1 MRFEEMVIRY
11 AWAIIICTVIA
22 VGLAVIPILNSRINS
37 DLESYIPETMNSRAN
52 TEKIAE
58 IFGDTEPV
66 VIIFESE
73 DVLNRET
80 LQRLQDLSA
89 GFESTG
95 AFSGIYSLADAK
107 SIKGEDGFL
116 LVENIIGDLPETEEE
131 TEDLRRNIMEEDLAY
146 GLVVSED
153 FRYTMMILKSGRTMN
168 DDDLM
173 KLVEETLEMYPGTE
187 RVHINAMPFLRSEAG
202 NRISKD
208 LLLLLP
214 LGLVLMFVFLLVSF
228 REWRGVL
235 LPMLV
240 VLISIVISMAMI
252 PLFGWELTII
262 SILIPV
268 MMIAVA
274 NNYGIHFIS
283 KYQEINTED
292 GKGTMRDIVR
302 ETVRYLGKPVL
313 FTGLTTIAGVL
324 GLVTHILI
332 PASRMGIISAISIG
346 IALLL
351 SLTLIPGIMIF
362 LKKSNKHKDYTRSKL
377 SPVTRVLDSCGRF
390 VAGNPKFIV
399 AAFGIFL
406 MLAAS
411 GLMRFRLA
419 ADSDNVLPADHS
431 FNVAARIADE
441 HFGGTKILYLVFT
454 GDVRDPEMMQRLDHY
469 NTAIGEI
476 EGIGAVN
483 SIATVIRKMSIALN
497 DEGDKYYDRIPD
509 TYEAISQ
516 YLELYNMNGDPA
528 DLEEF
533 VDFNFEHAL
542 MTIQY
547 RAGNIDHVRQVI
559 METERIVEK
568 DPGYMAMG
576 GFSLIDKEL
585 SEAVML
591 GQKYSLIFAFT
602 VILILMWMI
611 YRSWKA
617 GVLGSIPLFFAVV
630 STFGLMGWLDIE
642 LNIVTALMSSVSIGL
657 GVDFTIHIFWRI
669 RNELLSGSTYGEA
682 VPTALRTTGRGISIN
697 AVSVVLGFS
706 VLFASAFP
714 IIRSFA
720 FLIIISLI
728 FCLLCAMLL
737 IPALCILLKPAFLS
751 NNYKNQKFQ
760 K

>member
-1 MRFEEMVIRY
+1 MKFEEQVIRY
-11 AWAIIICTVIA
+11 ARAIIICTAIA
-22 VGLAVIPILNSRINS
+22 VGLAIIPILNSRINS
-37 DLESYIPETMNSRAN
+37 DLESYIPGTMNSRAN
-52 TEKIAE
+52 TEKIE
-58 IFGDTEPV
+58 KIFGDNEPV

-73 DVLNRET
+73 DVLNRKT
-80 LQRLQDLSA
+80 LQRLQDLSS
-89 GFESTG
+89 GFEATG
-95 AFSGIYSLADAK
+95 AFSAIYSLADAK

-116 LVENIIGDLPETEEE
+116 IVEPIIGEIPETEEE
-131 TEDLRRNIMEEDLAY
+131 TEELRRRIMEEDLAY
-146 GLVVSED
+146 GLVVSEE
-153 FRYTMMILKSGRTMN
+153 FRYTMMMLKSGRILQ
-168 DDDLM
+168 DDELM
-173 KLVEETLEMYPGTE
+173 KLVEETLEMYPGSE
-187 RVHINAMPFLRSEAG
+187 KVYINAMPFLRNEAG

-214 LGLVLMFVFLLVSF
+214 LGLMLMFIFLRVSF

-240 VLISIVISMAMI
+240 VLISIIISMALI
-252 PLFGWELTII
+252 PLFGWEITII
-262 SILIPV
+262 SVLIPV
-268 MMIAVA
+268 MMIAIA

-283 KYQEINTED
+283 KYQEINASG
-292 GKGTMRDIVR
+292 GKGTMNEIVA
-302 ETVRYLGKPVL
+302 ETIAYLGKPVL

-324 GLVTHILI
+324 GLATHILI
-332 PASRMGIISAISIG
+332 PASRMGVISAISIG
-346 IALLL
+346 IALIL

-362 LKKSNKHKDYTRSKL
+362 LKKSGKHHDYTKSKI
-377 SPVTRVLDSCGRF
+377 SPVIRVLDVSGSF
-390 VAGNPKFIV
+390 VSLNPKLVVVF
-399 AAFGIFL
+399 FGIFL

-411 GLMRFRLA
+411 GLMRFRPA
-419 ADSDNVLPADHS
+419 ADSNNVLPSDHS
-431 FNVAARIADE
+431 FNTAARLADD
-441 HFGGTKILYLVFT
+441 HFGGTKILNLLFR
-454 GDVRDPEMMQRLDHY
+454 GDVREPEMMKRLDKY
-469 NTAIGEI
+469 EKTIGSI
-476 EGIGAVN
+476 EGIGSVS

-497 DEGDKYYDRIPD
+497 EKGDEYYDRIPD

-516 YLELYNMNGDPA
+516 YIELYNMNGDPE

-547 RAGNIDHVRQVI
+547 RAGDIEHVRRVI
-559 METERIVEK
+559 GEMESMVK
-568 DPGYMAMG
+568 DDPGYMAMG

-585 SEAVML
+585 SEAVLL

-602 VILILMWMI
+602 VIFVLMWLI

-617 GVLGSIPLFFAVV
+617 GVMGSIPLFFAVV

-669 RNELLSGSTYGEA
+669 RKELLSGSTY
-682 VPTALRTTGRGISIN
+682 VDSVRVALRTTGRGISIN

-706 VLFASAFP
+706 VLFLSAFP

-737 IPALCILLKPAFLS
+737 IPALCILLKPGFLM
-751 NNYKNQKFQ
+751 NNYNK
-760 K
+760 